1 MGFFKVIMWIFLL
14 ILALL
19 VLTGLLI
26 TLLLSIR
33 VKLGLEYSEAGAVKF
48 RVGYGFLHFSF
59 GGPKKKKKKK
69 ESRPKSSSNLLEDK
83 LKKKGQAFI
92 RKKQFEKEI
101 KDQEEIELEKKR
113 IASEESRLNAESEAA
128 EQQLKAAEAA
138 EKAGQPLPDIVD
150 EKKVSKLQQIRE
162 KIDSWD
168 IEGAVNL
175 GKSFMAGFSFDSI
188 VALLQYIKDQSKE
201 SLSKTAKR
209 FTIDNAELTLW
220 VHGKDAADTALKY
233 GEYAAVVFPA
243 YSLLVSYGRVRK
255 YNVELLPDFL
265 APKNRA
271 ELHTTVSFLPIRVL
285 TPLLISGLKIG
296 GHSLKEINGGLKKA
310 EEVHTKLQKERDEKL
325 LDQTAAQLGLSTD
338 N

>member
-1 MGFFKVIMWIFLL
+1 MWIFLL

-209 FTIDNAELTLW
+209 FTVDNAELTLW

-255 YNVELLPDFL
+255 YNAPYDSLLPSYSSPDAASYL
-265 APKNRA
+265 RTENRRA
-271 ELHTTVSFLPIRVL
+271 FSEGNQRWT
-285 TPLLISGLKIG
+285 
-296 GHSLKEINGGLKKA
+296 
-310 EEVHTKLQKERDEKL
+310 QKSRKGTY
-325 LDQTAAQLGLSTD
+325 QTAERTRRKITGPDCRAAGTFHG
-338 N
+338 